1 MAIIQV
7 ESGKLFTEQDI
18 DGLTTRL
25 QLKKLLAPYEN
36 FKKRRG
42 VFCIT
47 SSVLE
52 DRPDLV
58 CRIMG
63 MCVIT
68 RCEFLFHMDV
78 LEYHALSLHFKVMQE
93 GCVSPKYGI
102 VVEKLSNGF
111 EEIHFEQH

>member
-1 MAIIQV
+1 MSI
-7 ESGKLFTEQDI
+7 
-18 DGLTTRL
+18 
-25 QLKKLLAPYEN
+25 APYEN

-58 CRIMG
+58 CRVMG

-78 LEYHALSLHFKVMQE
+78 LEYHALSLQFNEVME
-93 GCVSPKYGI
+93 GCVSPTYEV
-102 VVEKLSNGF
+102 VVERLQKW
-111 EEIHFEQH
+111 I